1 MLPAEP
7 SKKLEDHKTSADK
20 IQSPAMPAVMAT
32 NGTGHPAGSAS
43 SSGGALTNGTSD
55 KAEEQQMLVPD
66 STTSQ
71 LEGKQSFTS
80 GDDVF
85 VKQRD
90 GRYYLGEFNS
100 MVYIFLVVESSR
112 LGDETVVL
120 VVWKV

>member
-7 SKKLEDHKTSADK
+7 SKKLEDHKSSADK
-20 IQSPAMPAVMAT
+20 IQSPAMPAIVVA
-32 NGTGHPAGSAS
+32 NGTAHPAGS
-43 SSGGALTNGTSD
+43 SSGGGNGALTNGVG
-55 KAEEQQMLVPD
+55 KAEDQQMLVPD

-90 GRYYLGEFNS
+90 GRYYLGEFNP
-100 MVYIFLVVESSR
+100 VVDR
-112 LGDETVVL
+112 
-120 VVWKV
+120 